1 MSNVIPFSSR
11 KQRQQAAGA
20 SADEERAALA
30 ESLIDL
36 MDRVREATARAAALP
51 GPCLQVEQTAQHLLD
66 ASTALEQAMDAL
78 TEGGEWVPF

>member
-11 KQRQQAAGA
+11 KHRQQASDA

-30 ESLIDL
+30 GALVDL
-36 MDRVREATARAAALP
+36 MDRVREATARAAALS
-51 GPCLQVEQTAQHLLD
+51 GPSLQIEQTAQHLLD
-66 ASTALEQAMDAL
+66 AATSIEEAMDAL

>member
-11 KQRQQAAGA
+11 KHRQHASDA

-30 ESLIDL
+30 GALVDL
-36 MDRVREATARAAALP
+36 MDRVREATARAAALS
-51 GPCLQVEQTAQHLLD
+51 GPSLQIEQTAQHLLD
-66 ASTALEQAMDAL
+66 AATSIEEAMEAL

>member
-11 KQRQQAAGA
+11 KKQKAPVGA

-30 ESLIDL
+30 AELIEMIDQ
-36 MDRVREATARAAALP
+36 VRELTGRVAALP
-51 GPCLQVEQTAQHLLD
+51 GPSLQVEQTAQHLLD
-66 ASTALEQAMDAL
+66 AATALECATDAL

>member
-20 SADEERAALA
+20 SIDEERAALA
-30 ESLIDL
+30 GNLIDL
-36 MDRVREATARAAALP
+36 MDRVREATALAAALK
-51 GPCLQVEQTAQHLLD
+51 GPSLQVEQTAQHLLD
-66 ASTALEQAMDAL
+66 AATALEEAMDAL